1 MPGPSRNY
9 AKELERLIQKLR
21 QEGKVPRLLLHACC
35 APCSSAVLEYLSQYF
50 AITLLYYNP
59 NIAPLEEYQKRE
71 AELRRLVSQMKF
83 THPVELLPCQYDGQA
98 FVQAA
103 RGLEG
108 EPEGGKRCEA
118 CFRLRL
124 RYAAQEA
131 ARLRFDYYTTT
142 LSISPMKNAPLL
154 NQLGEEIGR
163 EFGVAHLPSDF
174 KKKDGYKRSVQLS
187 KEYDLYRQDYCGC
200 AFSKAQRQR
209 EKEERKSLL
218 L

>member
-9 AKELERLIQKLR
+9 AKELERLIHKLQ

-209 EKEERKSLL
+209 EKEEREEV
-218 L
+218 

>member
-9 AKELERLIQKLR
+9 AKELEQLIQKLQ
-21 QEGKVPRLLLHACC
+21 QEGRVPRLLLHACC

-83 THPVELLPCQYDGQA
+83 THPVALLPCQYDGQA

-209 EKEERKSLL
+209 EKEEREEI
-218 L
+218 

>member
-9 AKELERLIQKLR
+9 AKELERLIQKLQ

-131 ARLRFDYYTTT
+131 ARLHFDYYTTT

-163 EFGVAHLPSDF
+163 EFGVAHLPSEF

-209 EKEERKSLL
+209 EKEEREEV
-218 L
+218 

>member
-9 AKELERLIQKLR
+9 TKELEQLIQKLQ

-83 THPVELLPCQYDGQA
+83 IHPVELLPCQYDGQA

-209 EKEERKSLL
+209 EKEEREEV
-218 L
+218 

>member
-1 MPGPSRNY
+1 MAGPSRNY
-9 AKELERLIQKLR
+9 SKELEKLLQGLQQK
-21 QEGKVPRLLLHACC
+21 GSVPRLLLHACC

-50 AITLLYYNP
+50 FITLLYYNP
-59 NIAPLEEYQKRE
+59 NIAPYEEYEKRE

-83 THPVELLPCQYDGQA
+83 THPVALLPCQYDGQA

-209 EKEERKSLL
+209 EKEEREEV
-218 L
+218 

>member
-9 AKELERLIQKLR
+9 TKELERLIQKLQ

-83 THPVELLPCQYDGQA
+83 IHPVELLPCQYDGQA

-124 RYAAQEA
+124 RYTAQEA

-142 LSISPMKNAPLL
+142 LSISPMKNALLL

-209 EKEERKSLL
+209 EKEEREEV
-218 L
+218 

>member
-9 AKELERLIQKLR
+9 AKELERLIQKLQ
-21 QEGKVPRLLLHACC
+21 QEGRVPRLLLHACC

-83 THPVELLPCQYDGQA
+83 THPVALLPCQYDGQA

-209 EKEERKSLL
+209 EKEEREEI
-218 L
+218 

>member
-9 AKELERLIQKLR
+9 AKELERLIQKLQ

-83 THPVELLPCQYDGQA
+83 IHPVELLPCQYDGQA

-209 EKEERKSLL
+209 EKEEMEEV
-218 L
+218 

>member
-9 AKELERLIQKLR
+9 TKELEQLIQKLQ
-21 QEGKVPRLLLHACC
+21 QEGRVPRLLLHACC

-209 EKEERKSLL
+209 EKEEREEV
-218 L
+218 

>member
-9 AKELERLIQKLR
+9 TKELERLIEKLQ

-209 EKEERKSLL
+209 EKEEREEV
-218 L
+218 

>member
-1 MPGPSRNY
+1 MPGPIRNY
-9 AKELERLIQKLR
+9 AKELERLIQKLQ

-83 THPVELLPCQYDGQA
+83 THPVALLPCQYDGQA

-209 EKEERKSLL
+209 EKEEREEV
-218 L
+218 

>member
-9 AKELERLIQKLR
+9 AKELERLIQKLQ

-83 THPVELLPCQYDGQA
+83 THPVALLPCQYDGQA

-108 EPEGGKRCEA
+108 EPEGGKRCEV

-124 RYAAQEA
+124 CYAAQEA

-209 EKEERKSLL
+209 EKEEREEI
-218 L
+218 

>member
-9 AKELERLIQKLR
+9 AKELEQLIQKLQ

-83 THPVELLPCQYDGQA
+83 THPVALLPCQYDGQA

-124 RYAAQEA
+124 HYAAQEA
-131 ARLRFDYYTTT
+131 ARLHFDYYTTT

-209 EKEERKSLL
+209 EKEERKEV
-218 L
+218 

>member
-9 AKELERLIQKLR
+9 AKELEQLIQKLQ

-200 AFSKAQRQR
+200 AFSKAQRER
-209 EKEERKSLL
+209 EKEEREEV
-218 L
+218 

>member
-9 AKELERLIQKLR
+9 AKELEQLIQKLQ
-21 QEGKVPRLLLHACC
+21 QEGRVPRLLLHACC
-35 APCSSAVLEYLSQYF
+35 APCSSAVLEYLSQCF

-83 THPVELLPCQYDGQA
+83 IHPVELLPCQYDGQA

-209 EKEERKSLL
+209 EKEEREEV
-218 L
+218 

>member
-9 AKELERLIQKLR
+9 AKELERPIQKLQ

-83 THPVELLPCQYDGQA
+83 IHPVELLPCQYDGQA

-142 LSISPMKNAPLL
+142 LSISPMKNALLL

-209 EKEERKSLL
+209 EKEEREEV
-218 L
+218 

>member
-9 AKELERLIQKLR
+9 AKELEQLIQKLQ

-200 AFSKAQRQR
+200 AFSKAQRQQ
-209 EKEERKSLL
+209 EKEEREEV
-218 L
+218 